1 MDGHNQKLLPDS
13 VMQELFPEDNE
24 LDEESVFV
32 AKCKKMSAWGIG
44 AERVIILSTHCIYLL
59 SSKELRQKME
69 IKKLDFYIKSVT
81 SKEFILYDNTGK
93 DNRLSFD
100 ERDQFLDF
108 LRMRYAALE
117 KKRTLK
123 VYGINNDSLKA
134 FRTQV
139 SPGFDNTPDD
149 KYRLE
154 KEEIQC
160 AADLKAKK
168 AGGGVLPKAK
178 VLEQN
183 EFDFDFE

>member
-1 MDGHNQKLLPDS
+1 
-13 VMQELFPEDNE
+13 
-24 LDEESVFV
+24 
-32 AKCKKMSAWGIG
+32 
-44 AERVIILSTHCIYLL
+44 
-59 SSKELRQKME
+59 ME